1 MSFEDLDQDINELIN
16 DGYTFMIFP
25 TKYFHFDRNIEVSM
39 EDFIEYIEDT
49 YHISL
54 FKKINNEY
62 IIFEIY
68 GGYLMMKCIYNNG
81 LSSINMV
88 KFDYENQI
96 GEAERY
102 IC

>member
-1 MSFEDLDQDINELIN
+1 MTLEDFGEDIKELIN
-16 DGYTFMIFP
+16 EGYAFMIFP
-25 TKYFHFDRNIEVSM
+25 TKYFHFERNIEIAM
-39 EDFIEYIEDT
+39 DDFIEYIEDI
-49 YHISL
+49 YDISL
-54 FKKINNEY
+54 YRRNGDY

-68 GGYLMMKCIYNNG
+68 GGYLMLKCIYNIG